1 MSIYRQESDERTV
14 RRFEAF
20 SDIVIGFSL
29 AQLGVSLTIP
39 AHGID
44 LYLNPEWLISFVWA
58 FANICA
64 MWWFHHRIFASIFVP
79 RTIPTLL
86 NFVWLAVVV
95 LCVYF
100 TEVTV
105 HLADDPVTWR
115 TYFALFAL
123 AYGLLAA
130 QYYVGVRLGGTSLP
144 PEMLLTAR
152 RQRSFM
158 TLWTGAFTVCT
169 LFVLLLPWGPG
180 IGPSLSI
187 TFTLATIASALMAR
201 YYRKL
206 RERSA
211 AQRPSA

>member
-1 MSIYRQESDERTV
+1 MVEDRLTTGEGTAIGLIREESDERTV

-29 AQLGVSLTIP
+29 AQLGANLVVP
-39 AHGID
+39 GRGAD
-44 LYLNPEWLISFVWA
+44 LYSNPGWLVGFVWA
-58 FANICA
+58 FAMICA

-115 TYFALFAL
+115 TYFGLFAL

-130 QYYVGVRLGGTSLP
+130 QYYV
-144 PEMLLTAR
+144 
-152 RQRSFM
+152 
-158 TLWTGAFTVCT
+158 
-169 LFVLLLPWGPG
+169 
-180 IGPSLSI
+180 
-187 TFTLATIASALMAR
+187 
-201 YYRKL
+201 
-206 RERSA
+206 
-211 AQRPSA
+211 